1 MFCPNVLNTK
11 GRLKNWFYRFQ
22 TTFML
27 LKLSSTY
34 FFKIYLRTAALCS
47 SKLWLNWLKPVPSIL
62 ETK

>member
-11 GRLKNWFYRFQ
+11 GRLKTGSTDFQ

-27 LKLSSTY
+27 LRLNSTY
-34 FFKIYLRTAALCS
+34 FFKIYLCTAALCS
-47 SKLWLNWLKPVPSIL
+47 SRLWLNWLKPVPSIL

>member
-11 GRLKNWFYRFQ
+11 GRLKTGSTDFQ

-27 LKLSSTY
+27 LRLNSTY

-47 SKLWLNWLKPVPSIL
+47 SRLWLN
-62 ETK
+62 